1 MGRTIPSFRI
11 AAVLEEKTWKPFRN
25 NLSKNENRKVFD
37 NLFSVATLY
46 NSASSYAA
54 IPIRIHPIMM
64 SIVFHH
70 YKILKEHL
78 ESKKNMLLF
87 TDEKDNNNDININ
100 QNNSSSIILQKELD
114 KWKTYSDILR
124 QPNRDLFN
132 EMIQSA
138 VYKYS
143 SAIDAKGEN
152 YATESLL
159 MSLIFEQHKLMKN
172 ISR

>member
-11 AAVLEEKTWKPFRN
+11 AAVLEEKIWKEYRKYLN
-25 NLSKNENRKVFD
+25 NKDDRKIFD
-37 NLFSVATLY
+37 NMFATATLY

-70 YKILKEHL
+70 YKILKERL
-78 ESKKNMLLF
+78 ESKNTLLF
-87 TDEKDNNNDININ
+87 TDDKDNDIHIN
-100 QNNSSSIILQKELD
+100 QNSSSIILQRELK
-114 KWKTYSDILR
+114 KWKTYSNILR

-132 EMIQSA
+132 EMIQSI
-138 VYKYS
+138 YKYS
-143 SAIDAKGEN
+143 NAIDAKGEN

-159 MSLIFEQHKLMKN
+159 MSLIFEQYKMIK
-172 ISR
+172 

>member
-11 AAVLEEKTWKPFRN
+11 ASIMEEKTGKEFREQLN
-25 NLSKNENRKVFD
+25 KNDRKIFD
-37 NLFSVATLY
+37 NLFNVATLY

-70 YKILKEHL
+70 YKNLKECL
-78 ESKKNMLLF
+78 ESKNMLLF
-87 TDEKDNNNDININ
+87 TDEKDNNDINID
-100 QNNSSSIILQKELD
+100 QNSSSTILQRELK
-114 KWKTYSDILR
+114 KWKTYSNILR
-124 QPNRDLFN
+124 QPNRDLYN
-132 EMIQSA
+132 EMIQSI
-138 VYKYS
+138 YKYS

-159 MSLIFEQHKLMKN
+159 MSLLFEQHKILNKY
-172 ISR
+172 

>member
-11 AAVLEEKTWKPFRN
+11 AAVLEEKTWKEYRKYLN
-25 NLSKNENRKVFD
+25 KNDRKIFD
-37 NLFSVATLY
+37 NLFNIATLY

-64 SIVFHH
+64 SIIFHH
-70 YKILKEHL
+70 YKILKERL
-78 ESKKNMLLF
+78 ESKNRLLF
-87 TDEKDNNNDININ
+87 TDEKDNDINID
-100 QNNSSSIILQKELD
+100 QNSSSLILQKELK
-114 KWKTYSDILR
+114 KWKTYSNKLR

-132 EMIQSA
+132 EMIQSI
-138 VYKYS
+138 YKYS

-159 MSLIFEQHKLMKN
+159 LS
-172 ISR
+172 

>member
-11 AAVLEEKTWKPFRN
+11 AAVLEEKTWKEYRKYLN
-25 NLSKNENRKVFD
+25 KNDRKIFD
-37 NLFSVATLY
+37 NLFNIATLY

-64 SIVFHH
+64 SIIFHH
-70 YKILKEHL
+70 YKILKERL
-78 ESKKNMLLF
+78 ESKNRLLF
-87 TDEKDNNNDININ
+87 TDEKDNDINID
-100 QNNSSSIILQKELD
+100 QNSSSLILQKELK
-114 KWKTYSDILR
+114 KWKTYSNKLR

-132 EMIQSA
+132 EMIQSI
-138 VYKYS
+138 YKYS

-159 MSLIFEQHKLMKN
+159 LSLIFEQHKLSKT
-172 ISR
+172 RFG